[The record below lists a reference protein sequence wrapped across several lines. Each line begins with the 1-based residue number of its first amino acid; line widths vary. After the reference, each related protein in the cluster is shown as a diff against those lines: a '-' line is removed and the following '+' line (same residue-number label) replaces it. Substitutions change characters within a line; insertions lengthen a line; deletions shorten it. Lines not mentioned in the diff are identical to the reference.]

1 MLEKYRYP
9 MALALFAVILP
20 FIGTFF
26 TYVDQQGIVHEP
38 GFYTIIIGEILLLFS
53 GIWLIRKR
61 PSSRVSFEQAKFKR
75 MC

>member
-38 GFYTIIIGEILLLFS
+38 GFYTIIIGEILLIFS
-53 GIWLIRKR
+53 GI
-61 PSSRVSFEQAKFKR
+61 
-75 MC
+75 

>member
-38 GFYTIIIGEILLLFS
+38 GFYTILIGE
-53 GIWLIRKR
+53 
-61 PSSRVSFEQAKFKR
+61 AKFKR